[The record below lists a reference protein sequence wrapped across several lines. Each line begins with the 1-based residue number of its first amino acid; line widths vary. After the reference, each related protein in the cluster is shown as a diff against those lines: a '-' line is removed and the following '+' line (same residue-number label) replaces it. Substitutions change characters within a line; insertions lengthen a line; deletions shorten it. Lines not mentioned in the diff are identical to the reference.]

1 MLTHSHTTQNNT
13 PMQNFPQYNYYSFL
27 LTGEKHSVDLHRKWA
42 ATHRE
47 AKQSA
52 GKQGQGT
59 QPQHLRKERKPTEQN
74 KQTKQSHPLNAQRT
88 RKQYYKINSALW
100 STVCRSCL
108 LLVNPSLQWTKQCPL
123 SLLQPGPTAAA
134 LSTGTEGCLPL
145 PSGASPRGERPTLSG
160 HQPSCR
166 FLLHSRGYWAS

>member
-108 LLVNPSLQWTKQCPL
+108 LLVSPFTAVDKAVPFVPL
-123 SLLQPGPTAAA
+123 AARANSSSFKHRNRRLLTSSQRCVSTWRETNAFRSPT
-134 LSTGTEGCLPL
+134 
-145 PSGASPRGERPTLSG
+145 
-160 HQPSCR
+160 
-166 FLLHSRGYWAS
+166 FM